1 MSNVKQHARRHGR
14 DGDHLEVTK
23 GAALSSAPA
32 REPMTDEQIDAA
44 ALAET
49 GFDGVGTQEMNA
61 FDVRRI
67 ARAIERHHG
76 ICESEPWANKTIGPK
91 ALLLP
96 LKSATS
102 RWKFTPK
109 QRSSPCL
116 RNGSAHEHYGMA
128 FYSPPPSDRI
138 SDIER
143 EWEAKAQRSSGR
155 VEQYRGYAE
164 KVVIRAANLPSDAE
178 GDY

>member
-1 MSNVKQHARRHGR
+1 MSNVSNMHEGM
-14 DGDHLEVTK
+14 DEMGDHLEVTK

-76 ICESEPWANKTIGPK
+76 ICKE
-91 ALLLP
+91 
-96 LKSATS
+96 
-102 RWKFTPK
+102 
-109 QRSSPCL
+109 
-116 RNGSAHEHYGMA
+116 
-128 FYSPPPSDRI
+128 
-138 SDIER
+138 
-143 EWEAKAQRSSGR
+143 
-155 VEQYRGYAE
+155 
-164 KVVIRAANLPSDAE
+164 
-178 GDY
+178 